1 MYHFHEE
8 QKRQMQREI
17 AQYFKDEFELELGI
31 IGTNKIFDFFQ
42 ELLGDQIYNIALD
55 DAKKFYQMY
64 ADHMDSDYYALY
76 KEVR

>member
-64 ADHMDSDYYALY
+64 ADNMDSDYYALY